1 MANLINSELN
11 KVYKLLG
18 LVLAKEMP
26 TYFLIEN
33 PDKKIELERFQSMI
47 NDKLNM
53 TMEPYWSLS
62 GTNIDTGIKISTYI
76 IHNKFTSQIECELYY
91 QVIVSDGMKT
101 IIYAVKIARDKL
113 EFHLIENF
121 NALLSI
127 SSDDSLIGYIY
138 KYIKGILNS
147 IILKFI
153 FSKSEESLKDDE
165 VMVLCEDDEIHI
177 VPYEYWSKNIT
188 L

>member
-1 MANLINSELN
+1 MPNLINSELN

-33 PDKKIELERFQSMI
+33 PDKKIDFEVFQSMI
-47 NDKLNM
+47 IDKLNM

-62 GTNIDTGIKISTYI
+62 SGDIAGLQISTSI
-76 IHNKFTSQIECELYY
+76 IHNKFISRTDCELYY
-91 QVIVSDGMKT
+91 QFTMSDDTKT
-101 IIYAVKIARDKL
+101 VIYAIKIARDKL

-121 NALLSI
+121 NDLLII
-127 SSDDSLIGYIY
+127 SSNDSLIEYIH
-138 KYIKGILNS
+138 KYIKGILNC

-153 FSKSEESLKDDE
+153 FSKSEESLKNNE

-177 VPYEYWSKNIT
+177 VPYEHWSKNIT